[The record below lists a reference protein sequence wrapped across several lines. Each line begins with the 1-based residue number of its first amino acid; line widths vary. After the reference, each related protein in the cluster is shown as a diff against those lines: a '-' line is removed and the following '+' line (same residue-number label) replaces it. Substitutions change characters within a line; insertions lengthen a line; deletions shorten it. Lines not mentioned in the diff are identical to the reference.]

1 MYNLLFTF
9 FRVLGMVLTEG
20 NFSFRVCE
28 KLRRQEM
35 TLKEVAENVIDNE
48 ELKTVVM
55 YFILYGVLNI
65 GNKKLVPYEN
75 LVQIQVLECEYP
87 MEEAGYQVGEPW
99 SGNIKS
105 APILFVN
112 KTLGYVANEYCPRY
126 IPNDCP
132 NGFEIVFT
140 DRIFKNDRLMSGNM
154 TVDQVITFC
163 NTRFKEAALQG
174 NGLYIKTT
182 NGIKP
187 ARYWGAVRNN
197 AEYLL
202 PSDLKEFLKQKSESD
217 SSTGEYTREIMKY
230 VACTSVVPFK
240 LGPLKYAMYK
250 RWFEEGNTF
259 THCWNTF
266 AEEIITLSGARV
278 IVLVGDD
285 VLKAFEDSERF
296 AEKKLLMKEESQP
309 DSKGKSDAIRLYELG
324 NRLIVNV
331 SANQGGIRRFDKYFP
346 EGSEILEA
354 LKARM
359 KRAVRV
365 PRDKKTPV

>member
-1 MYNLLFTF
+1 
-9 FRVLGMVLTEG
+9 
-20 NFSFRVCE
+20 
-28 KLRRQEM
+28 M

-112 KTLGYVANEYCPRY
+112 KMLGYVANEYCPRY

-132 NGFEIVFT
+132 DGFEIVYT
-140 DRIFKNDRLMSGNM
+140 DRIFKNDRLMNGNM

-163 NTRFKEAALQG
+163 NTRFKKAALHG

-187 ARYWGAVRNN
+187 VRYWGAVRNN

-202 PSDLKEFLKQKSESD
+202 PEELKIFLRVKSEVEISAE
-217 SSTGEYTREIMKY
+217 EYTCEIMKY

-240 LGPLKYAMYK
+240 LGPLKYAMDK
-250 RWFEEGNTF
+250 RWFEEGKTF
-259 THCWNTF
+259 MHCWKTF
-266 AEEIITLSGARV
+266 AEEIITLSGARI
-278 IVLVGDD
+278 IVLVGDE
-285 VLKAFEDSERF
+285 VLRAFEDSERF
-296 AEKKLLMKEESQP
+296 TEKNLVMEEKSQP
-309 DSKGKSDAIRLYELG
+309 YSKRKSDTIKLYELG

-331 SANQGGIRRFDKYFP
+331 SVNQGGIRRFDKYFP
-346 EGSEILEA
+346 RGSEILEA

-359 KRAVRV
+359 RKAIRV
-365 PRDKKTPV
+365 PKDKKTPA